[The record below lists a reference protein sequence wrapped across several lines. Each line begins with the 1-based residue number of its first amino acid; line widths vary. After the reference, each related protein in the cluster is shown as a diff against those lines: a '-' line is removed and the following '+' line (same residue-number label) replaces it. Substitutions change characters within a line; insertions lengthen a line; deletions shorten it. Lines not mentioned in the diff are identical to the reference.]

1 MNRIVEIINKQFEVE
16 RVKLEHRLEL
26 LLNDDKMGVEER
38 VEKAMQI
45 LDTLSVKVTSFQ
57 LWTNYI
63 NQNNKEQ

>member
-16 RVKLEHRLEL
+16 RVKLEHELEV
-26 LLNDDKMGVEER
+26 LLNKDDMEVEER
-38 VEKAMQI
+38 VEKAMRL
-45 LDTLSVKVTSFQ
+45 LDALSLKVTSFQ